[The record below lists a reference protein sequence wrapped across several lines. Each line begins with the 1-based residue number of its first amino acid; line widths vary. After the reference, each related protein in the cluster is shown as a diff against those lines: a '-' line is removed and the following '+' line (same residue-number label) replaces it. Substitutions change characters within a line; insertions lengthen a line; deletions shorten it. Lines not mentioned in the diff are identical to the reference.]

1 MSKKPENSLPRRT
14 LNFLHEWESFRFSRK
29 PHSMMLML
37 ILFVNVLLVLL
48 AAWVIS
54 AVAMPNSGNTGFF
67 TAVYNTFTMIL
78 DAGCIQ
84 SVITDPAGA
93 NIFLIIFCLVVIVV
107 CMITFTGALI
117 GYATNVVSN
126 LIENANAN
134 SIKLRIS
141 GHVAVLGW
149 NTRASE
155 IINDLLYC
163 RTWQKVVVLS
173 EGNREAIL
181 DEINERLADTIER
194 ENAALEESVR
204 QMPRLKKFF
213 YMHKHKLR
221 NNVAVVV
228 REGDVFS
235 AVHLNNIQLNKAKS
249 IIILGKDLR
258 SAIREGASSDEETEK
273 GDNRTVKTLI
283 QVVDIASNVLSADN
297 QKVVVEIENEWTG
310 DLVDKIIR
318 AKLNLDKCRVV
329 PFRVHTVMG
338 QLLSQFSLMPELN
351 KVYSSLFSNKGTSFF
366 ARSQA
371 RPASDI
377 DFAETYLNTHRR
389 ALPLLFIKD
398 EMTREDFFYYMA
410 DSDKDIDIASDR
422 AMGTCPVG
430 LNKDYWLPEKHVLI
444 LGSNSKISNV
454 MDGYENFCSEWTNE
468 KHPQIVH
475 VTVVDDEEKLQREN
489 FYSQYKFVENCVPA
503 RIIERDKIADII
515 KDFVY
520 EHPDNSSILILSDD
534 TVPDDDIDA
543 KMMTFLI
550 YAKDVINRARVNKRN
565 VNFNVDIIAE
575 VMDPRHVDL
584 VRSYDVDNVVISNR
598 YISKMV
604 TQISED
610 FARYN
615 LYADI
620 MDYDDM
626 ETAVYDG
633 IEIYIKKAGEYFS
646 ELPPKNTPVD
656 TVIRSVYEA
665 SRRFWGSEMDFAM
678 LLGYIDTRGKVTL
691 FGGARDQKTVT
702 LTAEDKLVVF
712 SNH

>member
-37 ILFVNVLLVLL
+37 ILYVNVLLVLL

-54 AVAMPNSGNTGFF
+54 AFAVPGNENTGFF
-67 TAVYNTFTMIL
+67 TAVYHTFTMIL
-78 DAGCIQ
+78 DAGCIE
-84 SVITDPAGA
+84 SVITDLSGA
-93 NIFLIIFCLVVIVV
+93 NLFLIIFCLVVIVV

-410 DSDKDIDIASDR
+410 DSDRDIDIASDR

-489 FYSQYKFVENCVPA
+489 FYSRYKFVENCVPA

-691 FGGARDQKTVT
+691 FGGARDQQTVT
-702 LTAEDKLVVF
+702 LTAEDKLIVF

>member
-29 PHSMMLML
+29 PHSMMLMV

-48 AAWVIS
+48 AAWIIS
-54 AVAMPNSGNTGFF
+54 AFAVPGNENTGFF
-67 TAVYNTFTMIL
+67 TAVYHTFTMIL
-78 DAGCIQ
+78 DAGCIE
-84 SVITDPAGA
+84 SVITDLSGA
-93 NIFLIIFCLVVIVV
+93 NLFLIIFCLVVIVV

-489 FYSQYKFVENCVPA
+489 FYSRYKFVENCVPA

-691 FGGARDQKTVT
+691 FGGARDQQTVT
-702 LTAEDKLVVF
+702 LTAEDKLIVF

>member
-1 MSKKPENSLPRRT
+1 MSRKSENSLPRRT

-78 DAGCIQ
+78 DAGCIE

-173 EGNREAIL
+173 DGNREEIL

-213 YMHKHKLR
+213 YMQKHKLR

-258 SAIREGASSDEETEK
+258 SAIREGASADEETEK

-283 QVVDIASNVLSADN
+283 QVVDIASDVMSADN

-410 DSDKDIDIASDR
+410 DSDKDIDITSDR
-422 AMGTCPVG
+422 ATGTCPVG

-489 FYSQYKFVENCVPA
+489 FYSRYKFVENCVPA

-633 IEIYIKKAGEYFS
+633 IEI
-646 ELPPKNTPVD
+646 
-656 TVIRSVYEA
+656 
-665 SRRFWGSEMDFAM
+665 SRRPASISASCRRR
-678 LLGYIDTRGKVTL
+678 TR
-691 FGGARDQKTVT
+691 RWIR
-702 LTAEDKLVVF
+702 
-712 SNH
+712 